1 MSFFFLNQ
9 DLHCDRKPDFVHM
22 NPGGYYLAFKG
33 NKSWRGATLKF
44 GEFEGHFKCWEEGG
58 RLNIPPFFGYLKTQF
73 KHFNEK
79 GDGRGQGSNLRVFCL
94 FIFLLEVKIETKYF
108 TGKTFLPSLRGYQ
121 PYQSNFWSTLPN
133 TLVPK
138 LLRKLL
144 VFSKYTIIFL
154 FLSQNSDS
162 WSEDGPPSDFA
173 QHPANLSPNAN

>member
-1 MSFFFLNQ
+1 MA
-9 DLHCDRKPDFVHM
+9 R
-22 NPGGYYLAFKG
+22 GYSEIWENLK
-33 NKSWRGATLKF
+33 ATLSVERR
-44 GEFEGHFKCWEEGG
+44 GEGWICRHSSDISKLN
-58 RLNIPPFFGYLKTQF
+58 LNISMKKEMGGDKGQISGFF
-73 KHFNEK
+73 
-79 GDGRGQGSNLRVFCL
+79 VCL
-94 FIFLLEVKIETKYF
+94 FFLLEVKIETKCF

-121 PYQSNFWSTLPN
+121 PYKSNFWSTLPK

-154 FLSQNSDS
+154 SLSQNSDS